1 MNEKRVLCPYCSRPL
16 MKSRRLK
23 FQGGEWRC
31 AHCGAPYPSPLD
43 LDDLPDEE
51 ELSQDEEQ
59 QDLQNQDIQEQE
71 AQEQEDQETIEDSSL
86 ME

>member
-31 AHCGAPYPSPLD
+31 AHCGAPYPSPLN
-43 LDDLPDEE
+43 LDDLPDED
-51 ELSQDEEQ
+51 ELALDEEE
-59 QDLQNQDIQEQE
+59 QNVHDHDTQEQE
-71 AQEQEDQETIEDSSL
+71 AQETIEDSSL